1 MPSQALEAKVRIRYL
16 PGTGVKA
23 QRAVEI
29 PKLPAERREWLEE
42 ELQYMPQLLDYN
54 RHLLDELADP
64 ELLGIV
70 RSGGQWRP
78 VEASGSHDG
87 QWSPGLAVAYEVGTE
102 ALVAK
107 ERWRWFYMYGVNF
120 RQKGTEARLQDFSP

>member
-64 ELLGIV
+64 ELLGSYDLDG
-70 RSGGQWRP
+70 RWR
-78 VEASGSHDG
+78 
-87 QWSPGLAVAYEVGTE
+87 PGLAVAYDVGTE

-120 RQKGTEARLQDFSP
+120 RQKGTEARLQDFHGDSD